1 MGDSQKSKEKGP
13 YNQWGP
19 EETKLLVELLVDAVH
34 RNWRDNS
41 GIFSKLTVEQKIL
54 PVLNERLGCQKNHTQ
69 YLSRWKYLR
78 GLYQNYLDLQRFNS
92 GFGWDNEMKMFT
104 APDEVWDEYLRKH
117 PKHKHL
123 RYESNE
129 QFEDLQVIF
138 GCGLATGG
146 SAIGMGDT
154 IDARTIRTGESTRV
168 RDNIIVDEVFELSSE
183 EPLASPECDM
193 SPIQGTNPKGRV
205 DKLRPRKR
213 SRTLATSNVDKLK
226 TDEEDPM
233 IIVSNRILNVIQQRE
248 ERQQREAEKRE
259 ENLRRKVEEKE
270 AEKKKNNVWEA
281 MKEIPN
287 LENHI
292 RYKAVTLIHSLG
304 MKDVFIDMS
313 VEERFGWIQS
323 NVGSI

>member
-193 SPIQGTNPKGRV
+193 SPIRGTNPKGRV

-233 IIVSNRILNVIQQRE
+233 IIGIMESTIVREDEDDESEMDILLLLLKNTTRAYFTNKRI
-248 ERQQREAEKRE
+248 ERPIRKPITRIGYIYLEKLLKKDHDRF
-259 ENLRRKVEEKE
+259 RKV
-270 AEKKKNNVWEA
+270 
-281 MKEIPN
+281 IP
-287 LENHI
+287 
-292 RYKAVTLIHSLG
+292 YVS
-304 MKDVFIDMS
+304 
-313 VEERFGWIQS
+313 
-323 NVGSI
+323 